1 MIPAGWKLVPIFA
14 TKAMRSASGLAQGE
28 FNRLGQAWFAGDAW
42 TPMVKAAP
50 EYQPEPWSGE
60 GLPTSKTVC
69 EVTTPAMDGTRIK
82 VTIKYVGET
91 RIIAHD
97 GQGERCWLISNCT
110 FYPIRTAEQIAA
122 DAREQLIRGA
132 ITAIKQKVENY
143 NCSLDCSAAIRAT
156 VEAMI
161 DAGYCEQATPAP
173 SEDTSD
179 IDFSIKPGDMVQK
192 DSWEHGP
199 IEVIDV
205 NWALRAV
212 AVRLT
217 PGAGIVVWSPHGMKK
232 VTP

>member
-1 MIPAGWKLVPIFA
+1 MIPAGWRLVPIVA
-14 TKAMRSASGLAQGE
+14 TKAMRSASGLAHGE
-28 FNRLGQAWFAGDAW
+28 FNRLGQTWFAGDAW
-42 TPMVKAAP
+42 APMVGAAP
-50 EYQPEPWSGE
+50 EYQPEPWVGE
-60 GLPTSKTVC
+60 GLPTSETVC

-110 FYPIRTAEQIAA
+110 FYPIRTPEQIAA
-122 DAREQLIRGA
+122 EVRQRAIDGMVDAKIAGGLAPWACAEL
-132 ITAIKQKVENY
+132 Y
-143 NCSLDCSAAIRAT
+143 
-156 VEAMI
+156 
-161 DAGYCEQATPAP
+161 DAGYRKQEAP
-173 SEDTSD
+173 PQQEEDTSD

-212 AVRLT
+212 AVRLS
-217 PGAGIVVWSPHGMKK
+217 PGAGIVVWSPRGMKK